1 MATLASDLK
10 VEARKRRWRLF
21 ARIGGFALV
30 VAITVAILLWG
41 KEVPN
46 LPIYGYPAV
55 FLISLLGNATLV
67 FPAPSYLVVG
77 AAGSNL
83 DPLTVGIVA
92 GLGAALGELTGYL
105 AGASGKSSVE
115 EKKHY
120 LWVERH
126 MKKSGHIVIFLLGAI
141 PNFFFD
147 IGGLLAGVTRMPIWQ
162 FILLAWAGKSIRMTV
177 IALVGNYLAAG

>member
-1 MATLASDLK
+1 MATLTGGQKIA
-10 VEARKRRWRLF
+10 VGKRRWRLI
-21 ARIGGFALV
+21 ARIGGFLLV
-30 VAITVAILLWG
+30 AAITLAIFVWG
-41 KEVPN
+41 EEVPN

-67 FPAPSYLVVG
+67 LPAPFYLVVG
-77 AAGSNL
+77 AAGSTL

-105 AGASGKSSVE
+105 AGASGKGSVE
-115 EKKHY
+115 EKRHY
-120 LWVERH
+120 KWIERH
-126 MKKSGHIVIFLLGAI
+126 MKKSGPVVIFFLGAI

-162 FILLAWAGKSIRMTV
+162 FILVAWAGKSIRMTI